1 VGRPAVADH
10 RNSPPD
16 VSSEELSGAVRRGK
30 EYGII
35 FIGHEDEDSEM
46 MASGSIQIPYQ

>member
-1 VGRPAVADH
+1 MGKPAVADH

-16 VSSEELSGAVRRGK
+16 VSSEELSGAMHRGK

-35 FIGHEDEDSEM
+35 GFDLH
-46 MASGSIQIPYQ
+46 